1 MSNEMPDDGSLPPG
15 PFVEVIMRGFVGKPI
30 HSRAIFDA
38 EKLFNHP
45 DIVEIVQNACVEA
58 VKATLLGAM
67 EGNIFLMKTKPEGDR

>member
-1 MSNEMPDDGSLPPG
+1 MSNEMPDDGSLPNG

-45 DIVEIVQNACVEA
+45 MIVETIQNAIKET
-58 VKATLLGAM
+58 VKAALLAAM
-67 EGNIFLMKTKPEGDR
+67 EGNVFLLKVKPEGDR

>member
-15 PFVEVIMRGFVGKPI
+15 PFVEVIIRGFVGKPI

-45 DIVEIVQNACVEA
+45 DIVEIVPNACV
-58 VKATLLGAM
+58 
-67 EGNIFLMKTKPEGDR
+67 